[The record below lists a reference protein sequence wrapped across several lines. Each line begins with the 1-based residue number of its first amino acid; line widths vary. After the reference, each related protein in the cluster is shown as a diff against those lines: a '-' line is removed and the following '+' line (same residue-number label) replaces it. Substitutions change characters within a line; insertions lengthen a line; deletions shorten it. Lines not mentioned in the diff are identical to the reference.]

1 MINNRFNVVYHLL
14 YSVFIR
20 KFVLMRKLDNSLMCK
35 IFKEINSDTHKIL
48 KVKNIIESI
57 EENKIC
63 NVHLFD
69 DIFLETKKED
79 YCELIEKYF
88 PTLLENEEYE
98 ICHILKQLRLV

>member
-14 YSVFIR
+14 CSVFIH
-20 KFVLMRKLDNSLMCK
+20 KFVLMRELDNNLMCK
-35 IFKEINSDTHKIL
+35 IFKKINSDKHKIL
-48 KVKNIIESI
+48 KVKKIIESI

-63 NVHLFD
+63 NVYLFD

-79 YCELIEKYF
+79 YYEIIEKYF

-98 ICHILKQLRLV
+98 ICHKLKQLKLV